1 MREMIG
7 RGAVEHGIVVEQ
19 PAHEVVDIGAALR
32 GVVEGICRGEDVV
45 VDEVRPV
52 RDFDEQV
59 AVVALKD
66 IGAHAQAL
74 RLPVEPHAEGALVQ
88 VVVVHIGIDGGVQL
102 DAAQLV
108 PVKLVP
114 GADAEDLVA
123 VNFAERRPHVPHDA
137 VLSAV
142 VDLIPPHDVRADL
155 FFAPADRERLEHRF
169 QLVLVARLS
178 APFGEVVVARRLLF
192 AQTDAAALGVVDD
205 IVFDHPALAPVGA
218 DDAPLLGR
226 GRRPG
231 RCRLRHLK
239 AADGDV
245 VYPRPLGEEACLA
258 HVELDEGGVGVG
270 TLEVGVQHRLLFARL
285 RIPAQQRRRGVD
297 ELFLSPS
304 PRFVDALFPF
314 FGMKYLVKRR
324 GFKQRPA
331 VQIYR
336 RGVHLV
342 IARGDQPVAVDL
354 GAEWIVVAE
363 DAAVDGRLPHVPFH
377 ALPVFRPLGALD
389 DDGIPR
395 RRHVGDGQIAAK
407 AAVFGLDPFPVYPLV
422 HDDGIPRRG
431 DIRRPLNGAERLP
444 LRAGSIVRTALGNVV
459 DHGRILLL
467 SFSFYKTF
475 VAYFRK
481 QRGAPLLF
489 RCRYLVFC
497 SRGK

>member
-32 GVVEGICRGEDVV
+32 GIVEGICRGEDVV
-45 VDEVRPV
+45 VDKVRAV
-52 RDFDEQV
+52 RNFDEQV
-59 AVVALKD
+59 AVVAFED

-137 VLSAV
+137 VLAAV

-155 FFAPADRERLEHRF
+155 FFAPAGRERLEHRL

-231 RCRLRHLK
+231 RCRLRHFK

-245 VYPRPLGEEACLA
+245 VYPRPFGEEACLA

-285 RIPAQQRRRGVD
+285 RIPAQQ
-297 ELFLSPS
+297 
-304 PRFVDALFPF
+304 
-314 FGMKYLVKRR
+314 
-324 GFKQRPA
+324 
-331 VQIYR
+331 
-336 RGVHLV
+336 
-342 IARGDQPVAVDL
+342 
-354 GAEWIVVAE
+354 
-363 DAAVDGRLPHVPFH
+363 
-377 ALPVFRPLGALD
+377 
-389 DDGIPR
+389 
-395 RRHVGDGQIAAK
+395 
-407 AAVFGLDPFPVYPLV
+407 
-422 HDDGIPRRG
+422 
-431 DIRRPLNGAERLP
+431 
-444 LRAGSIVRTALGNVV
+444 
-459 DHGRILLL
+459 
-467 SFSFYKTF
+467 
-475 VAYFRK
+475 
-481 QRGAPLLF
+481 
-489 RCRYLVFC
+489 
-497 SRGK
+497 